1 MLILLFRVCFVVC
14 LNFVIVTVTPG
25 GGGQNVNI
33 GVMNVGGAGNTGV
46 GSE

>member
-1 MLILLFRVCFVVC
+1 MC
-14 LNFVIVTVTPG
+14 LNFVIVTVNPG

>member
-14 LNFVIVTVTPG
+14 LNFVIVIVNPG